1 MNYRTLNL
9 KKALGVFSEFQEL
22 PQFNA
27 VQKWM
32 DVDAEIRLMRAV
44 EDMMEKLKVLSLLI
58 STYDSLH
65 ISIGLMQGGMFIQIY
80 DMILIFNKW
89 DVLFLKQILR
99 SQYDMPTL
107 SRHKYFP
114 RKVSL

>member
-44 EDMMEKLKVLSLLI
+44 EDVMEKLKVLSLLI
-58 STYDSLH
+58 STE
-65 ISIGLMQGGMFIQIY
+65 GA
-80 DMILIFNKW
+80 
-89 DVLFLKQILR
+89 LR
-99 SQYDMPTL
+99 IPMTL
-107 SRHKYFP
+107 CTS
-114 RKVSL
+114 V

>member
-44 EDMMEKLKVLSLLI
+44 EDVMEKLKVLSLLI
-58 STYDSLH
+58 STE
-65 ISIGLMQGGMFIQIY
+65 GT
-80 DMILIFNKW
+80 
-89 DVLFLKQILR
+89 LR
-99 SQYDMPTL
+99 IPMTL
-107 SRHKYFP
+107 CTS
-114 RKVSL
+114 V

>member
-44 EDMMEKLKVLSLLI
+44 EDVEKQKVLSLLI
-58 STYDSLH
+58 STK
-65 ISIGLMQGGMFIQIY
+65 GA
-80 DMILIFNKW
+80 
-89 DVLFLKQILR
+89 LR
-99 SQYDMPTL
+99 IPMTL
-107 SRHKYFP
+107 CTS
-114 RKVSL
+114 V